1 MSNYFLKIH
10 LLLVMK
16 YLIIKFER
24 LMCIE
29 YCYNVTFSS
38 LIETPCVL
46 LLDGMRSGRLGE
58 IFSKQKLGDL
68 WKRKVREVWEL
79 VRHVP

>member
-38 LIETPCVL
+38 LIETPCIL
-46 LLDGMRSGRLGE
+46 LPDGMRSGRLGE